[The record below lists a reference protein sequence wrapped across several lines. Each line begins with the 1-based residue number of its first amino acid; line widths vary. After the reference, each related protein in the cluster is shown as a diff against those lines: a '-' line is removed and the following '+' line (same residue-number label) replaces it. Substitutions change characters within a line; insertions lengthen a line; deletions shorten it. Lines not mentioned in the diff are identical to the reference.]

1 MDPEKRKKLE
11 EIKRRKRMY
20 QEQIKQDEA
29 RRANSKKSVD
39 EEAKE
44 ILKHLSKTKN
54 KVESDELLNKTQNN
68 IYKLIQSQRLQEL
81 SESNFREVFPA
92 YKPELYDEGT
102 QWYDQNK
109 EEEEEESDNDDKE
122 QIQNKPKEPLVVKKN
137 KQITNINNTKEDKIY
152 NVLPEEEA
160 EKEINNH
167 KDEINDFLRTKK
179 RYMERAINEDDLYNM
194 FLNDDQEYQ
203 TSLPDSDLIHPLMEF
218 YDKSTEKRTISALE
232 WSLKY
237 PELLLSCYTK
247 RSDDFVY
254 SQQNG
259 LIHIWNLA
267 NKKEPEFT
275 FRNQA
280 EITSAIFHPYNPKLI
295 IGGTETGV
303 VVVWDTRGKQAPI
316 YKTPLGV
323 GSSTGSKSHTGDITC
338 LGVIGSMNSCHI
350 ISLSN
355 GIICSW
361 SLNNMTTPVKKIEL
375 KNPDRRDNDVLNE
388 LNVLSMGMQQNDTN
402 NVIIGCDDGNAYQI
416 SLNEEPQGNYILN
429 SFKGHDGPI
438 YSIDFHPN
446 DFSHVFATSSADWTT
461 KIWSKQNPLS
471 PLFPLEISDNY
482 VYCSKWSP
490 VHPSILASGDGNGF
504 LDIMDLNKDIE
515 TPKVHCKLGNIAIN
529 KICWTEDGKR
539 LTVGDNNGNIQLF
552 GLDKQLYIS
561 NSEDVKKF
569 EKVIGK
575 NK

>member
-361 SLNNMTTPVKKIEL
+361 SLNNMTTPVKKI
-375 KNPDRRDNDVLNE
+375 
-388 LNVLSMGMQQNDTN
+388 
-402 NVIIGCDDGNAYQI
+402 
-416 SLNEEPQGNYILN
+416 
-429 SFKGHDGPI
+429 
-438 YSIDFHPN
+438 
-446 DFSHVFATSSADWTT
+446 
-461 KIWSKQNPLS
+461 
-471 PLFPLEISDNY
+471 
-482 VYCSKWSP
+482 
-490 VHPSILASGDGNGF
+490 
-504 LDIMDLNKDIE
+504 
-515 TPKVHCKLGNIAIN
+515 
-529 KICWTEDGKR
+529 
-539 LTVGDNNGNIQLF
+539 
-552 GLDKQLYIS
+552 
-561 NSEDVKKF
+561 
-569 EKVIGK
+569 
-575 NK
+575 